1 MQIQAMD
8 GRNRFWSF
16 STLIA
21 FRAFVETVTRATR
34 RERGSVGAA
43 PIGNPDNVAPMQARP
58 IRKRR
63 GAKQHVREIANSG
76 ITVAQA

>member
-1 MQIQAMD
+1 MQIQATD

-21 FRAFVETVTRATR
+21 FRAFVETMTRAAR
-34 RERGSVGAA
+34 REEGSVGTG
-43 PIGNPDNVAPMQARP
+43 PIGNPDNVAPLQVRP

-63 GAKQHVREIANSG
+63 RAKQHVREIANSG
-76 ITVAQA
+76 ITVAHA